1 MGKQNA
7 IIRALRVGKSLGK
20 VKYMI
25 IVSLNTKGMGNPLN
39 NNSLVRLVELQKP
52 NILLIQETM
61 GESWK
66 IIGEI
71 STILKY

>member
-7 IIRALRVGKSLGK
+7 IIRGLRVGKSLGK

-39 NNSLVRLVELQKP
+39 NNSLVRLVKLQKS
-52 NILLIQETM
+52 NILLIQ
-61 GESWK
+61 
-66 IIGEI
+66 
-71 STILKY
+71 